1 MIRGLVF
8 ASICLMLSSTAS
20 VQELGVLRI
29 TVALPGTE
37 PAATPIR
44 RHLLLISDNPASA
57 PPRRVFS
64 SQDGTVE
71 VRLSPGNYTVESDQ
85 PVVFEGKGYS
95 WTQTV
100 DVVAGRDTVL
110 TLTADNADA
119 VSAPIT
125 TGATSALDEDGTSLS
140 VRWQDSV
147 VAVWTPTAHAS
158 GFVVDSAGLVATNHD
173 AIGLATTVEVQFSP
187 SLKVTGVVVAT
198 DPERDVAVVRI
209 DPATAAAVKPVPL
222 ACGEP
227 GAAPAIDDE
236 VFAIE
241 APLRQPKGATSGTV
255 RRVAPRVIESDLSP
269 GVGGSGGPVFS
280 TRGALLGLTSEGD
293 KRAREH
299 GADPRI
305 VRASEVCA
313 VVELARTKL
322 AVGAPPPA
330 TPLPVEPTK
339 PYASKVLE
347 EIARPTRN
355 LNPYQA
361 SSSDFDVAF
370 LTPVH
375 VFAGRARPLT
385 SSPTSR
391 VGAGYQV
398 SRLTTDFSNWSEYA
412 AEVPPVLMIR
422 VTPKLVESFWMKVA
436 RGAAMTKGIALPPI
450 KRLKSGFARLRAYC
464 GDRELTPI
472 HPFLLELEASE
483 TETLA
488 EGLYVFAP
496 DALSPACGGVRL
508 ELYSQ
513 QAPAKADPLVVESA
527 IIEQIWGDFAAYR
540 AQP

>member
-1 MIRGLVF
+1 MFRALAIAWLCLTL
-8 ASICLMLSSTAS
+8 ASAAA

-29 TVALPGTE
+29 TVALKGTDQ
-37 PAATPIR
+37 AATPIR

-57 PPRRVFS
+57 PPRRLFT

-71 VRLSPGNYTVESDQ
+71 VRLSPGNYTVESDR
-85 PVVFEGKGYS
+85 PVAFDGKGYS

-110 TLTADNADA
+110 TLTAENADA
-119 VSAPIT
+119 ALAPT
-125 TGATSALDEDGTSLS
+125 TTNSTAALEEDGTSLS

-158 GFVVDSAGLVATNHD
+158 GFVVDGAGLVATNYQ
-173 AIGLATTVEVQFSP
+173 AIGLATTVEVQLSP
-187 SLKVTGVVVAT
+187 SLKVAGQVMAS
-198 DPERDVAVVRI
+198 DPEQDVAVVRI

-227 GAAPAIDDE
+227 ATPVNGDE
-236 VFAIE
+236 VFALE
-241 APLRQPKGATSGTV
+241 APLRQLKGATSGTV
-255 RRVAPRVIESDLSP
+255 RRVAPRVIDSDLTT
-269 GVGGSGGPVFS
+269 GIGGSGGPVFS
-280 TRGALLGLTSEGD
+280 ARGALLGITSEGD

-305 VRASEVCA
+305 VRASEICR
-313 VVELARTKL
+313 VVELARTKM
-322 AVGAPPPA
+322 AGVAPPSA
-330 TPLPVEPTK
+330 TPLPVEPAKLYSTK
-339 PYASKVLE
+339 TLE
-347 EIARPTRN
+347 EIARPSRN

-361 SSSDFDVAF
+361 SSADFDVAF

-375 VFAGRARPLT
+375 VFAGKGRALT
-385 SSPTSR
+385 SSPGTRSPS
-391 VGAGYQV
+391 AWQV
-398 SRLTTDFSNWSEYA
+398 SRLATDFSNWSEYA

-450 KRLKSGFARLRAYC
+450 KRLKSGFARMRAYC

-472 HPFLLELEASE
+472 HPLVLEVEASE
-483 TETLA
+483 TETVT

-496 DALSPACGGVRL
+496 DALSPACGSVRL
-508 ELYSQ
+508 TLYSQ
-513 QAPAKADPLVVESA
+513 QAPAKADPLVVEAA
-527 IIEQIWGDFAAYR
+527 IIEQIWADFAPYR